1 MSVGVSVFLII
12 IGLILLFIAIKLV
25 KKISKMIFFILILGG
40 LYSFSKGLIDVGT
53 VLNWW
58 TSLFH

>member
-1 MSVGVSVFLII
+1 MTISILLIL
-12 IGLILLFIAIKLV
+12 IGLILLFLAIKFI
-25 KKISKMIFFILILGG
+25 KKISKIVFFILMLGG
-40 LYSFSKGLIDVGT
+40 FYSFSKGLIDVGT

>member
-40 LYSFSKGLIDVGT
+40 LYIFSKGLIDVGT

>member
-1 MSVGVSVFLII
+1 MTISILLIL
-12 IGLILLFIAIKLV
+12 IGLILLFLAIKFI
-25 KKISKMIFFILILGG
+25 KKISKIVFFILMLGG